1 MMRKIFQRIKTIIKF
16 LVIQSETNSSAPYLI
31 ETKGQIISK
40 GKESYH
46 NGNLVVKGSGGVLE
60 IGSYCAIGADVKI
73 ILSNHNI
80 SNVCMQYTFYKK
92 NFGVNIQNSKEK
104 LVTVIENDVW
114 IGDNVMIL
122 PGVNIGTGAVL
133 GAGAIITKDVEP
145 YAIVGGNPAKLI
157 RKRFSDDRIKEL
169 LDSKWWEWD
178 QQKIT
183 QSKEFFLKN

>member
-1 MMRKIFQRIKTIIKF
+1 MDLFKRVKTLIRFWIR
-16 LVIQSETNSSAPYLI
+16 QSKMELSPPFLI

-40 GKESYH
+40 GRESYH

-73 ILSNHNI
+73 ILSNHDV
-80 SNVCMQYTFYKK
+80 SNVCMQYTFYRK
-92 NFGVNIQNSKEK
+92 NFGVNINNSKES
-104 LVTVIENDVW
+104 LVTIIENDVW
-114 IGDNVMIL
+114 IGDNVIIL
-122 PGVNIGTGAVL
+122 PGVKIGTGAVL
-133 GAGAIITKDVEP
+133 GAAAVVTKDVEP

-178 QQKIT
+178 DEKI
-183 QSKEFFLKN
+183 KMNRELFIK